1 TFASCGRSARSSGR
15 NWNGRPGISKAVV
28 SADVAGSSTGAAGV
42 VTGAMLSAVA
52 VPAEARRS
60 PRPVKLRNR
69 RLSIPGLRGRLHTS
83 VRLSLRLPACGLF
96 VAVLQ
101 CATPRLQLLDQLRLG
116 IVRLLQGVRLLLK
129 ILPPRL
135 QLLHLALARVCLLR
149 LQQGGVAG
157 RVGKGRGRQG
167 KQHYC
172 QHTTGTHT
180 QSG

>member
-1 TFASCGRSARSSGR
+1 GRSARSSGR
-15 NWNGRPGISKAVV
+15 NWNGRPGISKAVDA
-28 SADVAGSSTGAAGV
+28 SGVAGCSMGAAGG
-42 VTGAMLSAVA
+42 VTGAEISTEAVS
-52 VPAEARRS
+52 AEARRS
-60 PRPVKLRNR
+60 PRPVRLRNR

-83 VRLSLRLPACGLF
+83 VRLSLRLPACALL

-101 CATPRLQLLDQLRLG
+101 CANPRLQLLDQLRLG
-116 IVRLLQGVRLLLK
+116 VVRLLQGVRLLLK
-129 ILPPRL
+129 ILNPRL
-135 QLLHLALARVCLLR
+135 QLLHLALACVGLLR

-157 RVGKGRGRQG
+157 RVGKGRGCQG